1 MACCDAI
8 GCVAVG
14 TVGGVGGGGSVGG
27 DVVVVGSGGDVG
39 SVVDGGSVAVV
50 VVVVVGGGGVAGASF
65 SVDVVDIDFDS
76 GVGISACFDLTLAFK
91 VEAVVVGS
99 GAFRKDVVVAV
110 ASKEDMAT
118 P

>member
-27 DVVVVGSGGDVG
+27 DVVVGSGGDVG
-39 SVVDGGSVAVV
+39 SVVGDGSVAVIV
-50 VVVVVGGGGVAGASF
+50 VVGGGGGVAGASF

-76 GVGISACFDLTLAFK
+76 GVGISACFDLTSAGK
-91 VEAVVVGS
+91 AEAVVVGS
-99 GAFRKDVVVAV
+99 GAFRKDVVAV

>member
-14 TVGGVGGGGSVGG
+14 TVGGVGGGGGN
-27 DVVVVGSGGDVG
+27 VVVVGSGGDIG
-39 SVVDGGSVAVV
+39 SVVGGGSVA

-76 GVGISACFDLTLAFK
+76 GVGISACFDLTLAGK
-91 VEAVVVGS
+91 AEAVVVGS
-99 GAFRKDVVVAV
+99 GAFRKDVVAV

>member
-14 TVGGVGGGGSVGG
+14 TVGGVGSVGG
-27 DVVVVGSGGDVG
+27 DVVVGSGGDVG

-50 VVVVVGGGGVAGASF
+50 VGGGGGVAGASF
-65 SVDVVDIDFDS
+65 SVDDVDIVFDS
-76 GVGISACFDLTLAFK
+76 GAGISACFDLTLAGK

-99 GAFRKDVVVAV
+99 GAFRKDVVAV
-110 ASKEDMAT
+110 ESKEDMAT

>member
-1 MACCDAI
+1 MQQLRAI
-8 GCVAVG
+8 E
-14 TVGGVGGGGSVGG
+14 
-27 DVVVVGSGGDVG
+27 
-39 SVVDGGSVAVV
+39 
-50 VVVVVGGGGVAGASF
+50 VAGASF

-99 GAFRKDVVVAV
+99 GAFRKDVVAV

>member
-27 DVVVVGSGGDVG
+27 DVVVVGSGGDIG
-39 SVVDGGSVAVV
+39 SVVGGGSVA
-50 VVVVVGGGGVAGASF
+50 VVVVVGGGGVAGAPF
-65 SVDVVDIDFDS
+65 SVDVVDIVFDS

-99 GAFRKDVVVAV
+99 GAFRKDVVAV